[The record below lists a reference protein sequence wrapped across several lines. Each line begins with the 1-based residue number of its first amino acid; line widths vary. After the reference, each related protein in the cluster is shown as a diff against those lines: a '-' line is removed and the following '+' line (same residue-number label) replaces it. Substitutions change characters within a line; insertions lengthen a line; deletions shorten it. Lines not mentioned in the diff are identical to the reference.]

1 MHFGKKLKIDKGI
14 LVPEVTTHKG
24 VSEREAFLLSMEIG
38 DSFMVE
44 PHPEDPSNN
53 VCQNYTATGK
63 KLGMK
68 MTSRKIYSED
78 DPKSYHFRIWY
89 IEKIEP
95 KTKTQQRNSKKKY
108 KSQRR
113 ADLITENHE
122 FKDAEVR
129 QDSFNDLASGRL
141 PSDILFLAEQNEEN
155 KAIVEDIRRL
165 NKILLQ
171 ELSKQNIKLPKE
183 E

>member
-1 MHFGKKLKIDKGI
+1 MHFGKKLKIDKGV

-24 VSEREAFLLSMEIG
+24 VTEREAFLQCMEIG

-68 MTSRKIYSED
+68 MTSRKIYSKD

-95 KTKTQQRNSKKKY
+95 KSATQQRNKKVY

-155 KAIVEDIRRL
+155 KAIVEDIRKL
-165 NKILLQ
+165 NKILLE

>member
-38 DSFMVE
+38 DSFKVE

-53 VCQNYTATGK
+53 VSQNYTATGK
-63 KLGMK
+63 RLGMK

-95 KTKTQQRNSKKKY
+95 KTATQQRNSKRNTKV
-108 KSQRR
+108 S
-113 ADLITENHE
+113 
-122 FKDAEVR
+122 
-129 QDSFNDLASGRL
+129 
-141 PSDILFLAEQNEEN
+141 AEQTLLLKTTNL
-155 KAIVEDIRRL
+155 KMQRLDKTPLTTWLQVDYLVIFCFWL
-165 NKILLQ
+165 NKTKKIKPLLKIL
-171 ELSKQNIKLPKE
+171 ED
-183 E
+183 

>member
-1 MHFGKKLKIDKGI
+1 MHFGKKLKIDKGV
-14 LVPEVTTHKG
+14 LVPEVATHKG
-24 VSEREAFLLSMEIG
+24 VTEREAFLQCMEIG

-44 PHPEDPSNN
+44 PHPEDPSNT
-53 VCQNYTATGK
+53 VCQRYTATGN

-95 KTKTQQRNSKKKY
+95 KSTTQQRYSKEKY

-113 ADLITENHE
+113 AELYPEKHD

-129 QDSFNDLASGRL
+129 HESFNDLASGRL
-141 PSDILFLAEQNEEN
+141 PNDILFLAEQNEEN

-165 NKILLQ
+165 NKTLLE
-171 ELSKQNIKLPKE
+171 ELTKQNITLPKE